1 MSDSTGNIRRG
12 ALEAGQKTAQI
23 VIFICMIGLVGA
35 FLSTQPGAGES
46 AEEPAQVSA
55 PLRPTQTPRQSLI
68 LGGIVTAT
76 AHPDQTRTPDPAP
89 AKSPTAAA
97 SPTAASR
104 TPSPSVTA
112 APSRTPGPTATV
124 GPRVPHIGI
133 VAGHWWLAEDGRQS
147 LDVGA
152 VCDEGT
158 AYELTEVEINLDV
171 AQRVFFA
178 LHAAGYDTDLL
189 QEWDERLDDYQA
201 DVLVSIHADACL
213 YPEASGFKVARV
225 ADSHLPEIEDRLV
238 DCLIESY
245 QSRTGLAFHSGSIT
259 ADMARYHTFYE
270 IDPNTPGAIIEVGFM
285 LADRRLLTQRADL
298 VAQGII
304 DGILCFLEGEGITLE
319 SGR

>member
-133 VAGHWWLAEDGRQS
+133 VAGLWWLGVDGRHS

-152 VCDEGT
+152 VCDEGS
-158 AYELTEVEINLDV
+158 AFLLSVVVFNLDV

-259 ADMARYHTFYE
+259 ADMSRYHTFYE

-319 SGR
+319 